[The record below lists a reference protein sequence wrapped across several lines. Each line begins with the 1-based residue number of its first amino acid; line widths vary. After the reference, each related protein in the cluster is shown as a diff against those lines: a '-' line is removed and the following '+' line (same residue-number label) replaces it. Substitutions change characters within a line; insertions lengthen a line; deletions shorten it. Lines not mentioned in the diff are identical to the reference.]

1 LDIHPVHGSIRSV
14 KDFFLHLLTI
24 TVGILI
30 ALSLE
35 ATVEWFHYRHLV
47 HEAET
52 NLASEIRANQDELTK
67 TVAGLRITDQQLRR
81 FIALVHALESDRSTT
96 IHDLAFNWT
105 VASLHTTS
113 WNTASA
119 TGAIAHMDYD
129 EVQRYTRVYVL
140 QQQYVSL
147 QERAFASA
155 NAVVGLTTLLDKDA
169 KKISESELENAERTL
184 GLALANT
191 SAEQD
196 IAAALIAEYRQF
208 AQSN

>member
-1 LDIHPVHGSIRSV
+1 MDVHPVHGSIRSV
-14 KDFFLHLLTI
+14 KDFVLHLLTI

-52 NLASEIRANQDELTK
+52 TLASEIRANQEELTK
-67 TVAGLRITDQQLRR
+67 TMAGLRTTEQQLQRC
-81 FIALVHALESDRSTT
+81 IVLVHALESDRSTE
-96 IHDLAFNWT
+96 IHELSFNWT
-105 VASLHTTS
+105 VASLHATS
-113 WNTASA
+113 WNTASQ
-119 TGAIAHMDYD
+119 TGALAHMDYE
-129 EVQRYTRVYVL
+129 EVERYTHVYVL
-140 QQQYVSL
+140 QQQYTAL

-169 KKISESELENAERTL
+169 KKISQSELENAERTL

-191 SAEQD
+191 GAEQD
-196 IAAALIAEYRQF
+196 VGNALVAEYQRFTQ
-208 AQSN
+208 QK

>member
-1 LDIHPVHGSIRSV
+1 LDVHPVHGSIRSV

-24 TVGILI
+24 TAGILI

-52 NLASEIRANQDELTK
+52 TLASEIRANQEELTK
-67 TVAGLRITDQQLRR
+67 TMAGLRTTEQQLHRY
-81 FIALVHALESDRSTT
+81 IALVHALESDRATPLQALS
-96 IHDLAFNWT
+96 FNWT

-113 WNTASA
+113 WNTASE
-119 TGAIAHMDYD
+119 TGAVAHMKYD
-129 EVQRYTRVYVL
+129 EVQHYTRVYVL
-140 QQQYVSL
+140 QQQYASL

-155 NAVVGLTTLLDKDA
+155 NAVVGLATLLGKDA
-169 KKISESELENAERTL
+169 KKISESELENAERAL

-196 IAAALIAEYRQF
+196 VGAALIAEYQQF
-208 AQSN
+208 TQQR